1 MPLRA
6 SAARSE
12 RSMPVAFHYLFTL
25 LTSGKNKYDIFSLFD
40 NLVGKMGFLLYYNIR
55 QISRIFQE
63 SVSA

>member
-1 MPLRA
+1 
-6 SAARSE
+6 
-12 RSMPVAFHYLFTL
+12 MPVAFHYLFTL

-40 NLVGKMGFLLYYNIR
+40 NLVGKMGFLLYYNIS